1 MILAVT
7 SKLIDRATEP
17 GLTIDGP
24 LGVSSGS
31 SFKALV
37 VPLLDGLAIGMR
49 IKPCAP
55 FPAGAE
61 LTHFTEDL
69 SAFYLRTDPD
79 YSVECAKYSVDF
91 YEPSSLT
98 PADIFFNAGFTTAA
112 AASARL
118 SGGIVL
124 LQADFSITAAGRARL
139 SGANVPFKADFSTIA
154 SATAR
159 VTASREIQLDA
170 SLSSSAAASASLSG
184 FTVGFGVSYAIEARA
199 TAKLT
204 GAAVFFSAGF
214 GTYTTATA
222 SLTGVESAN
231 GVSLCAVVN
240 EVLNLW
246 GIEGVC
252 NAPDFAIDR
261 AVADVNGAMQTIW
274 NQAKDRNYWTSS
286 TLTLTFTDGDT
297 SKDLPSNI
305 QNVVGPCRRSD
316 NKRPLA
322 TVGTIG
328 ELETFSDLY
337 LDGET
342 ADEPLAYHIE
352 RMNQAGQDPAKT
364 VLHITPPVVGADVAL
379 LLEVVTEAPRF
390 YVGDLNECPILPI
403 PHRYTESLFMPILRY
418 KASSFWL
425 FNNGESKPTIDR
437 DYQLAM
443 EAIGAADPLPGKSGD
458 NKEAA
463 KK

>member
-1 MILAVT
+1 MNLLV
-7 SKLIDRATEP
+7 STE
-17 GLTIDGP
+17 GITTTALEAAE
-24 LGVSSGS
+24 LGVTTGDAVLMLKVAS
-31 SFKALV
+31 
-37 VPLLDGLAIGMR
+37 LDGLAIGMR
-49 IKPCAP
+49 IAPCYPAP
-55 FPAGAE
+55 SASV
-61 LTHFTEDL
+61 LTNFITRLGPTEYFIKVNPNFTSECVN
-69 SAFYLRTDPD
+69 
-79 YSVECAKYSVDF
+79 YSVNI

-98 PADIFFNAGFTTAA
+98 PTDIFFDAGFTTAA
-112 AASARL
+112 AATARL

-124 LQADFSITAAGRARL
+124 LHADFSTNATASARL
-139 SGANVPFKADFSTIA
+139 SGANVPFKADFSTVA
-154 SATAR
+154 AATAKI
-159 VTASREIQLDA
+159 TASREIQLDA
-170 SLSSSAAASASLSG
+170 SFSASAVAAARLTG
-184 FTVGFGVSYAIEARA
+184 FTVGFGASYAIEATA
-199 TAKLT
+199 KAKLT

-214 GTYTTATA
+214 GISAAATA
-222 SLTGVESAN
+222 SLTGTESAN
-231 GVSLCAVVN
+231 GVSLCAVVK
-240 EVLNLW
+240 ELLNLW

-252 NAPDFAIDR
+252 NAPDFAVER
-261 AVADVNGAMQTIW
+261 ALNDVNGAMQTIW
-274 NQAKDRNYWTSS
+274 NQAADRNYWTSS
-286 TLTLTFTDGDT
+286 TLTLTFSAGV
-297 SKDLPSNI
+297 SSQDLPSNI

-316 NKRPLA
+316 NRRPLA
-322 TVGTIG
+322 TIGTIG

-352 RMNQAGQDPAKT
+352 RMNQSGQDPAKT
-364 VLHITPPVVGADVAL
+364 VLHVTPPVTGADMDL

-390 YVGDLNECPILPI
+390 YVGDLSECPILPI

-425 FNNGESKPTIDR
+425 FNNSESKPTIDR